1 MIKHNLMRARA
12 AFESYSKLH
21 AIPSDR
27 LNTDPGTVAYFVSH
41 RDAKRVGEFLAES
54 ARKSALQLKTA
65 NLATGKLF
73 AIAAGT
79 LTEAAM
85 ADIAADAAPQYGGF
99 RTKLS
104 EALESPLGE
113 MNLRQ
118 PDSSLRRA
126 NSIGG
131 QFPAS
136 MQDYTKPGGKKA
148 KKPIKKDMDAK
159 IEEALEG
166 IATPDGV
173 QPQEGLKSLFSALKQ
188 SGLAQ
193 GLKKNGVA
201 WHVAEPGRHAIT
213 FVKDKVPI
221 LQLTSVELGDA
232 KKLGEVLSQLTSI
245 AQGKAPQAAQLEMD
259 RVKEMAAR
267 ANERKGALDDI
278 AQQFAVPKP
287 EEQQPINIAQPQPQV

>member
-1 MIKHNLMRARA
+1 MTSLLRARA
-12 AFESYSKLH
+12 AFERFCLENIIVSEK
-21 AIPSDR
+21 I
-27 LNTDPGTVAYFVSH
+27 NTGPGMMAFFVLQEQ
-41 RDAKRVGEFLAES
+41 AKAAEKFLAES
-54 ARKSALQLKTA
+54 SRQFGLQLKTA
-65 NLATGKLF
+65 DLPAGRLFVQATG
-73 AIAAGT
+73 T
-79 LTEAAM
+79 LSESAM
-85 ADIAADAAPQYGGF
+85 ADLAADTAVCYNDF
-99 RTKLS
+99 RAKLS
-104 EALESPLGE
+104 EVLEPPIGE
-113 MNLRQ
+113 MNLRH

-126 NSIGG
+126 NAIGG

-136 MQDYTKPGGKKA
+136 MQDYFRPKPEKK
-148 KKPIKKDMDAK
+148 KKPTKKDMNTK

-166 IATPDGV
+166 IATPDDI

-193 GLKKNGVA
+193 GLKQNGVM
-201 WHVAEPGRHAIT
+201 WHVAEPGRHAVT
-213 FVKDKVPI
+213 FVKDKIPI

-245 AQGKAPQAAQLEMD
+245 AQGKAPQAAQLELD

-287 EEQQPINIAQPQPQV
+287 EEQQPVTVAQSQV